1 MLYLRLIVHII
12 MYIMPGPRLHA
23 RQIRLHARQIPIYSI
38 LELSIL
44 PPGPLSLVGQSI
56 ISGGLHFSQGFTM
69 VLLIGPNGRIREE
82 LKKSDVVQ

>member
-1 MLYLRLIVHII
+1 MLYLRFIFHII
-12 MYIMPGPRLHA
+12 MYIMPGP
-23 RQIRLHARQIPIYSI
+23 RLHARQIPIYSI

-82 LKKSDVVQ
+82 A